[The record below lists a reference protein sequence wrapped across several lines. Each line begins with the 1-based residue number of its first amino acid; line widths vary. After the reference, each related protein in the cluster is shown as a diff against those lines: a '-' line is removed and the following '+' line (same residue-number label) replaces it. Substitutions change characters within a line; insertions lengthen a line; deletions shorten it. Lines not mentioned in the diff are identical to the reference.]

1 MPSRADGILL
11 VNLGTPAAPTAAA
24 VRAYLAEFLS
34 DPRVVELPRLLWW
47 PILHGIVLRLR
58 PARSAEKYAAVWTPE
73 GSPLA
78 VHTARQ
84 AARLAAR
91 LAATPA
97 SAGLR
102 VAHAMRYGAPSIAA
116 GVAELAAQG
125 CATLRIVPL
134 YPQYARS
141 TTQSVRDV
149 LEALRLAVRAN
160 LPALEMVEEFHQHPA
175 YIAALA
181 AGVRRHWA
189 AQGPGDVLL
198 MSFHGLPKRAVQRGD
213 PYERHCR
220 ATAQRLAQAL
230 ELDESRSRVTFQSR
244 FGPAQWLEPYTEPTL
259 QALARDGVRRVDVVT
274 PGFVAD
280 CLETLEEIGLGARAT
295 FLDSGGREFHL
306 LPCLNE
312 SAEWIE
318 ALAQI
323 ALEHP
328 ARPV

>member
-1 MPSRADGILL
+1 LL

-24 VRAYLAEFLS
+24 VRSYLAEFLS

-47 PILHGIVLRLR
+47 PILHGLVLRLR
-58 PARSAEKYAAVWTPE
+58 PARSAEKYAAVWTAE

-84 AARLAAR
+84 AALLAAR

-97 SAGLR
+97 SAGLA
-102 VAHAMRYGAPSIAA
+102 VAHAMRYGAPGIAA
-116 GVAELAAQG
+116 GVAQLAAQG
-125 CATLRIVPL
+125 CATLRVVPL

-149 LEALRLAVRAN
+149 LEALRRAARAD
-160 LPALEMVEEFHQHPA
+160 LPALEMVEDFHQHPA

-189 AQGPGDVLL
+189 AQGPGEILL

-230 ELDESRSRVTFQSR
+230 ELDAQRYRVTFQSR

-259 QALARDGVRRVDVVT
+259 EALARDGLRRVDVLT
-274 PGFVAD
+274 PGFVSD
-280 CLETLEEIGLGARAT
+280 CLETLEEIGLGARAA
-295 FLDSGGREFHL
+295 FLDRGGREFHL